1 MTPNLILK
9 KKIRVSHAIQGI
21 CISCCKTSLH
31 WAGKMRNKRKH
42 ACKDSACCKKKKLL
56 SATTI
61 PNLQQPADFLQ
72 GLNRGW

>member
-9 KKIRVSHAIQGI
+9 KILLSHAIQGI

-42 ACKDSACCKKKKLL
+42 ACKDSVAKRKTTFCNNYSQL
-56 SATTI
+56 ATTC
-61 PNLQQPADFLQ
+61 
-72 GLNRGW
+72 

>member
-9 KKIRVSHAIQGI
+9 KYAWVTPYRGFESVAAKPVYIGPVKCAINVNMHVKILLQ
-21 CISCCKTSLH
+21 KEE
-31 WAGKMRNKRKH
+31 
-42 ACKDSACCKKKKLL
+42 LL

-61 PNLQQPADFLQ
+61 RNLQQPADFLQ